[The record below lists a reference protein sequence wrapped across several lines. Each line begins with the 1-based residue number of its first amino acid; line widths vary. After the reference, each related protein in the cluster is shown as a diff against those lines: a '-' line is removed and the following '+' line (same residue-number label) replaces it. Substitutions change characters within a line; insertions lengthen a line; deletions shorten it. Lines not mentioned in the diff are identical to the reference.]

1 MICDILFPFV
11 SDVVSI
17 LFPLHSNLRIAA
29 SLRFPWPLHGLVQ
42 LSEAC
47 NLCATATQKLQQRIC
62 RVQAHGLTGSGRS
75 HRKSHSND
83 QRHKKKYEMKKTVPK
98 TLPKTSSK
106 CKTSEK
112 VYESISFTAS
122 YYFIKHVD
130 IFRPCSQDCRYLICR
145 WSSKLM
151 AVRDQA
157 SNSSFGVAAST
168 DRRVLWVRESWHC
181 PNVPCNP
188 VLVQVRIDSNR

>member
-1 MICDILFPFV
+1 M
-11 SDVVSI
+11 VSI
-17 LFPLHSNLRIAA
+17 CFWCCFHFVPFAICTSLRFA
-29 SLRFPWPLHGLVQ
+29 SLRFPRPLHGLVQ

-47 NLCATATQKLQQRIC
+47 DLCATATQKLQQRIC
-62 RVQAHGLTGSGRS
+62 RVQAHGLTGS
-75 HRKSHSND
+75 HAVTINATKE
-83 QRHKKKYEMKKTVPK
+83 KYEMKKTVPK

-112 VYESISFTAS
+112 VYESISFTVS

-145 WSSKLM
+145 WSSKFSGM

-181 PNVPCNP
+181 SNVPCNP
-188 VLVQVRIDSNR
+188 VLVQVQIDS

>member
-1 MICDILFPFV
+1 MLFPFC
-11 SDVVSI
+11 SLCTAICASR
-17 LFPLHSNLRIAA
+17 LRFA
-29 SLRFPWPLHGLVQ
+29 SLGLCMVSSNCPKPATSAPLRRRSCSNGSVGSKPMASPVQ
-42 LSEAC
+42 VE
-47 NLCATATQKLQQRIC
+47 
-62 RVQAHGLTGSGRS
+62 VTGS
-75 HRKSHSND
+75 HTVTINAT
-83 QRHKKKYEMKKTVPK
+83 KKKYEMKKTVPK